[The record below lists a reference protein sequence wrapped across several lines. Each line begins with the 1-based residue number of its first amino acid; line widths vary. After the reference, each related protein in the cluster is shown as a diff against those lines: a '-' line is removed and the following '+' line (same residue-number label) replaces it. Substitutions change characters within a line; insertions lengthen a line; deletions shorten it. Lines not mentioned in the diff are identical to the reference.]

1 MKMLKINALLADG
14 PLPDP
19 KTLHSP
25 SNVPADPLINHG
37 EQLSV
42 YIGSFLLVIGIVA
55 IVGFFSRRFEYA
67 LIAALV
73 LSFGFIAFLA
83 FSR

>member
-1 MKMLKINALLADG
+1 MLKFNVILADA

-25 SNVPADPLINHG
+25 SSTQADPLINHG
-37 EQLSV
+37 EQLIV
-42 YIGSFLLVIGIVA
+42 YVGTFILVVGVVA
-55 IVGFFSRRFEYA
+55 IVGLFSRRFEYA
-67 LIAALV
+67 LITALV
-73 LSFGFIAFLA
+73 LSLGFIAFLA

>member
-1 MKMLKINALLADG
+1 MLRFTILLADA

-25 SNVPADPLINHG
+25 SSTQADPLINHG

-42 YIGSFLLVIGIVA
+42 YIGTFLLVVGIVA

-67 LIAALV
+67 LITALA
-73 LSFGFIAFLA
+73 LSLGFIAFFA